1 MRDRV
6 SNEHSMFERILL
18 ALFMANCMQVLV
30 VFRCSIDSTV
40 HRRLQTLSELTFL
53 SCEFFATVISFHQH
67 FHIYPKKMCV
77 NDLAMSKGDN

>member
-53 SCEFFATVISFHQH
+53 SCEFFTTVNYISSTFSYL
-67 FHIYPKKMCV
+67 FKENV
-77 NDLAMSKGDN
+77 R